1 MIYDEFAQLT
11 PMTLQGGSTI
21 VSFHAEEL
29 AKRAFA
35 EGATH
40 TEHKALQCEILG
52 AVATAFN
59 MARLQDLAKGTEEDD
74 ADADEGVALDPQ
86 HRG

>member
-1 MIYDEFAQLT
+1 MIFDEFGQLT
-11 PMTLQGGSTI
+11 PVPLQRGSETL
-21 VSFHAEEL
+21 SFHAEEL

-59 MARLQDLAKGTEEDD
+59 MARLQDLAKG
-74 ADADEGVALDPQ
+74 AADEQG
-86 HRG
+86 